1 MGAPELLLLIACAV
15 AATGLVVLLVR
26 GLLSPRQFALAVG
39 GLACGAAIGVAW
51 AGGGHG

>member
-1 MGAPELLLLIACAV
+1 MNTPELLLVAGGV
-15 AATGLVVLLVR
+15 AAAGLVVLLVR

-39 GLACGAAIGVAW
+39 GLACGAVIGVAW